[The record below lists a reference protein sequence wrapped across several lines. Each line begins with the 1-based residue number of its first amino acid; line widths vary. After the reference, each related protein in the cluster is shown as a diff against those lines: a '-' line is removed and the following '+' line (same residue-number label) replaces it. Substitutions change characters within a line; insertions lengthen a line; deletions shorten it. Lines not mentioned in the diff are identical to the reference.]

1 MDNIL
6 YVVFENSAEGKC
18 FIESI
23 NLDLKETIQSKC
35 GSYGNCIFEC
45 RDYSEAKEFF
55 EKHIEDTTKFEV
67 FKKSYYDY
75 TFGIWEEEYVL
86 YENNCNSGTY
96 KENDINIFED
106 KKIGEF
112 YTKEEAIRFIN
123 ELKEK
128 NN

>member
-1 MDNIL
+1 MDDIL
-6 YVVFENSAEGKC
+6 YVVFENSVEGKC

-23 NLDLKETIQSKC
+23 YLDSNETIQSKC
-35 GSYGNCIFEC
+35 GSRGNCIFES

-55 EKHIEDTTKFEV
+55 EKHIEYTTKFEV

-75 TFGIWEEEYVL
+75 IFGIWEEEYVL

-96 KENDINIFED
+96 EENDIDIFED

-112 YTKEEAIRFIN
+112 DTKEEAIRFIN

-128 NN
+128 K